1 MAQQVR
7 CVGNQRPEQPERYEK
22 DEGILQRIVRVEG
35 SLSWGC
41 CQRQGITGSI
51 CVKKHQVQAND
62 PCNQERQQVVQAE
75 EARKGRVIDG
85 EPTSDS
91 VRDILPNERD
101 SSN

>member
-1 MAQQVR
+1 
-7 CVGNQRPEQPERYEK
+7 
-22 DEGILQRIVRVEG
+22 
-35 SLSWGC
+35 
-41 CQRQGITGSI
+41 
-51 CVKKHQVQAND
+51 VKKHQVQAND

-91 VRDILPNERD
+91 VCDILPNERD